1 MRNGRVIRM
10 SQKINKVIL
19 ILALLCSCVWTGYA
33 QTEITAK
40 SDTVI
45 PRDSVV
51 TAVVPTPGETAASDS
66 TVKAVLSAAD
76 SLPQPKVKLNEFKP
90 DPNKALLY
98 ALVPGLGQ
106 IYNKKYWKLPLVYGA
121 FMGCMYAITWNNK
134 NYKDYSGAY
143 FDIMEDYSKVLQGQQ
158 PGHEPYEG
166 PWSDS
171 WTIFVPVGQE
181 SSYVSNTQFQ
191 ENLKR
196 RKDYFRRYRDLSI
209 IITVGVY
216 AISIIDAYVDA
227 QLFDFDISPD
237 LSMHWSPEVTP
248 KTRYTQASYGLNCSF
263 KF

>member
-1 MRNGRVIRM
+1 MRNG
-10 SQKINKVIL
+10 KAIL
-19 ILALLCSCVWTGYA
+19 WIILLLCCPVGAGYA
-33 QTEITAK
+33 QEATTAVK
-40 SDTVI
+40 DTVM
-45 PRDSVV
+45 
-51 TAVVPTPGETAASDS
+51 TPDS
-66 TVKAVLSAAD
+66 TVTAVLSAAD
-76 SLPQPKVKLNEFKP
+76 SLPRPEMELKVYEH

-134 NYKDYSGAY
+134 NYKDYSTAY
-143 FDIMEDYSKVLQGQQ
+143 FDIMADYQKVLAAEREGNR
-158 PGHEPYEG
+158 YDG
-166 PWSDS
+166 PWQDS
-171 WTIFVPVGQE
+171 WTIFVREGE
-181 SSYVSNTQFQ
+181 EGSYVSNTQFQ
-191 ENLKR
+191 DNLKR

-216 AISIIDAYVDA
+216 AVSIIDAYVDA

-248 KTRYTQASYGLNCSF
+248 KTRYTPGSYGLNCSF

>member
-1 MRNGRVIRM
+1 MRSRLVLL
-10 SQKINKVIL
+10 L
-19 ILALLCSCVWTGYA
+19 IVLCGCAWSGQAQEALKQA
-33 QTEITAK
+33 
-40 SDTVI
+40 SDTVMVA
-45 PRDSVV
+45 DSVMAII
-51 TAVVPTPGETAASDS
+51 TPAPTSAADS

-76 SLPQPKVKLNEFKP
+76 SLPQPAVKLKTFKA

-121 FMGCMYAITWNNK
+121 FMGCFYAITWNNK
-134 NYKDYSGAY
+134 NYGDYSNAY
-143 FDIMEDYSKVLQGQQ
+143 FDVMQDYKKVLKAKEDG
-158 PGHEPYEG
+158 GEYTG
-166 PWSDS
+166 PWGS
-171 WTIFVPVGQE
+171 WEVFVPVGDE
-181 SSYVSNTQFQ
+181 ETFVVDTRFHD
-191 ENLKR
+191 NLKR
-196 RKDYFRRYRDLSI
+196 KKDYFRRYRDLSI

-248 KTRYTQASYGLNCSF
+248 QTRYNSASYGLNCSF

>member
-1 MRNGRVIRM
+1 MRNG
-10 SQKINKVIL
+10 KAIL
-19 ILALLCSCVWTGYA
+19 FILVLLCGPIVSGYA
-33 QTEITAK
+33 QRGITAK
-40 SDTVI
+40 QDTVI
-45 PRDSVV
+45 SSDSIV
-51 TAVVPTPGETAASDS
+51 TAVVPGETAKADS

-76 SLPQPKVKLNEFKP
+76 SLPQPKVKLKEFKP

-134 NYKDYSGAY
+134 NYGDYSDAY
-143 FDIMEDYSKVLQGQQ
+143 FNIMADYQKVLEGQQ
-158 PGHEPYEG
+158 EGHEPYTG
-166 PWSDS
+166 PWSEN
-171 WTIFVPVGQE
+171 WTIFVPSGQE
-181 SSYVSNTQFQ
+181 STYVSNTQFQ

-216 AISIIDAYVDA
+216 AITIIDAYVDA

-248 KTRYTQASYGLNCSF
+248 KTRYTPGSYGLNCSF

>member
-1 MRNGRVIRM
+1 MRNG
-10 SQKINKVIL
+10 KAIL
-19 ILALLCSCVWTGYA
+19 FILVLLCGPIVSGYA
-33 QTEITAK
+33 QRGITAK
-40 SDTVI
+40 QDTVI
-45 PRDSVV
+45 SSDSII
-51 TAVVPTPGETAASDS
+51 TAVVPGETAKADS
-66 TVKAVLSAAD
+66 TVQAVLSAAD
-76 SLPQPKVKLNEFKP
+76 SLPQPKVKLKEFKP

-134 NYKDYSGAY
+134 NYGDYSDAY
-143 FDIMEDYSKVLQGQQ
+143 FNIMADYQKVLEGQQ
-158 PGHEPYEG
+158 EGHEPYTG
-166 PWSDS
+166 PWSES
-171 WTIFVPVGQE
+171 WTIFVPSGQE
-181 SSYVSNTQFQ
+181 STYVSNTQFQ

-216 AISIIDAYVDA
+216 AITIIDAYVDA

-248 KTRYTQASYGLNCSF
+248 KTRYTPGSYGLNCSF

>member
-1 MRNGRVIRM
+1 MRNG
-10 SQKINKVIL
+10 KTIL
-19 ILALLCSCVWTGYA
+19 LIVVLLCGCAWSGHA
-33 QTEITAK
+33 QRTITSK
-40 SDTVI
+40 QDTVI
-45 PRDSVV
+45 PADSVV
-51 TAVVPTPGETAASDS
+51 T
-66 TVKAVLSAAD
+66 AVLSAAD
-76 SLPQPKVKLNEFKP
+76 SLPQPKVKLKEFKP

-134 NYKDYSGAY
+134 NYSDYSNAY
-143 FDIMEDYSKVLQGQQ
+143 FNIMEDYQKVLEGQQ
-158 PGHEPYEG
+158 EGHTPYTG
-166 PWSDS
+166 PWSES
-171 WTIFVPVGQE
+171 WTIFVPSGQE
-181 SSYVSNTQFQ
+181 STYVSNTQFQ

-216 AISIIDAYVDA
+216 AITIIDAYVDA

-248 KTRYTQASYGLNCSF
+248 KTRYTPGSYGLNCSF